1 MGSFDEIYL
10 IKSHNISKVF
20 LVIYKVSWVMGVL
33 PVIIHFY
40 LGFSIRKKREG
51 KISPIVW
58 DIRSYHLFCVNGFSM
73 KETIIFGIFINI
85 YIYIYSYHPFLWLEI
100 FHERNG
106 KENHHIL
113 LGIFRNHLFLMG
125 FSNFCEGIV
134 PWTKPWFFF
143 REIPK
148 VRETQMGSFD
158 EIKLIKSHK
167 TKIVMEIVWVHYNHF
182 LNPMRL

>member
-1 MGSFDEIYL
+1 
-10 IKSHNISKVF
+10 
-20 LVIYKVSWVMGVL
+20 
-33 PVIIHFY
+33 
-40 LGFSIRKKREG
+40 
-51 KISPIVW
+51 
-58 DIRSYHLFCVNGFSM
+58 
-73 KETIIFGIFINI
+73 
-85 YIYIYSYHPFLWLEI
+85 
-100 FHERNG
+100 
-106 KENHHIL
+106 L

-167 TKIVMEIVWVHYNHF
+167 TKNVMEIVWVHYNHF